1 MALTSVTMDSFQLPL
16 FILGPDSFP
25 GIKGTLR
32 VFEPRYKQMMDD
44 CILDSKPFGYI
55 SIDPDLGKVDG
66 WGQPAKYGTI
76 CDVVGY
82 EESGSNLIIQISANS
97 VFRVENVI
105 QPVLPGQANLQNFP
119 GVEEL
124 MGLAG
129 NPEDGKLYLRADAS
143 RLEEPAHDYD
153 RSLFSEFVAKA
164 TDVKDLLEM
173 SSMYKGHALEI
184 KSADRYETPESEA
197 DLIWSLCLSL
207 CYEVDL
213 QQEIFSKDN
222 YSDIMAICIDRINSI
237 KARME
242 EE

>member
-1 MALTSVTMDSFQLPL
+1 MLARFKAGAPLPL
-16 FILGPDSFP
+16 FSVGHVNAVHALPVPNTRAF
-25 GIKGTLR
+25 GIRIVQKCLNSQQNLSYRCGWTPAAM
-32 VFEPRYKQMMDD
+32 PR
-44 CILDSKPFGYI
+44 
-55 SIDPDLGKVDG
+55 
-66 WGQPAKYGTI
+66 
-76 CDVVGY
+76 
-82 EESGSNLIIQISANS
+82 S

-153 RSLFSEFVAKA
+153 RSLFSEFVENA